1 MKRKLSKEQ
10 IDSILEDP
18 EKVRAAGVKT
28 SNPWWFILLKV
39 LAYGIGLFVGGTVFA
54 SCASHI
60 F

>member
-1 MKRKLSKEQ
+1 MKRKLCKEQ

-18 EKVRAAGVKT
+18 KKVRAAGVKT
-28 SNPWWFILLKV
+28 GDPWWFILLKV
-39 LAYGIGLFVGGTVFA
+39 IAYGIGLFVGGTVFA